1 MQSSAAGHARQGG
14 EFDAYIGRSFH
25 VKVLPLAKELFDQG
39 FYFVFFDDG
48 ELLQTKETAVKHP
61 DLLSKVRDL
70 SGLQPTRQSMKG
82 NQFVQDCYQEALK
95 NANITAGL
103 DEATVTTDA
112 QEKFAELVSTA
123 IGINASDIHI
133 YLRHPLSEIHFRVDG
148 ELDPSH
154 RQQLSYEACK
164 RMLAATYN
172 WSGAK
177 NSRKTFDVRTLQ
189 PSSFQIEV
197 MDPKSQ
203 RPVLTAIRLET
214 SPEYTQDSANTGSS
228 RPGSAHA
235 VVRVS
240 PNKAI
245 RSLDEL
251 GVEPDVVSLM
261 RNFMLRSKGMVLIS
275 GPTGSGKTTFL
286 HGSLRYM
293 PPTRMCFTVE
303 DPVELVT
310 SYNPM
315 IVQQNLLPG
324 ETYDSQLRSLM
335 RQDPDVLMIGEI
347 RDSETAK
354 VAYRAALT
362 GHFVLSTT
370 HTGSA
375 LGILKRLHDFGLSY
389 GDLSQPGALSL
400 LVACRLVRNLCP
412 HCKQPLTP
420 AYPHA
425 KSIMARVGTL
435 DGIYRLNPQGCQE
448 CDGKGTKGRSSVIE
462 YVVVTN
468 DVRSCIER
476 GDMNAIEPL
485 LRKAGWQSLQDKG
498 WELIAQGRVDP
509 EDAEMMITD
518 ILIDTSL
525 EFVYKRKQSPVREQ
539 TTAEVVQ

>member
-1 MQSSAAGHARQGG
+1 MNAQVADLAQASG
-14 EFDAYIGRSFH
+14 DLNAYMGRSFH
-25 VKVLPLAKELFDQG
+25 LKVLPLAKELFDQG
-39 FYFVFFDDG
+39 CHFVFYADG
-48 ELLQTKETAVKHP
+48 ELLQTKTTVVKHP
-61 DLLSKVRDL
+61 DLLARVRDL
-70 SGLQPTRQSMKG
+70 TGMQPTRQSTRDA
-82 NQFVQDCYQEALK
+82 QFVQNCYQEALT
-95 NANITAGL
+95 NANML
-103 DEATVTTDA
+103 SDESEDLVSTDA

-123 IGINASDIHI
+123 IGVNSSDIHI
-133 YLRHPLSEIHFRVDG
+133 YLRYPLSEVHFRIDG
-148 ELDPSH
+148 ELDPKF
-154 RQQLSYEACK
+154 RQTISYEACK

-197 MDPKSQ
+197 IDPKTQ
-203 RPVLTAIRLET
+203 QMVLTAIRLET
-214 SPEYTQDSANTGSS
+214 SPEYTQDSANTGTA

-240 PNKAI
+240 PNKEI
-245 RSLDEL
+245 RTLEEL
-251 GVEPDVVSLM
+251 GVAPDVVNLM

-286 HGSLRYM
+286 HGSLRFM
-293 PPTRMCFTVE
+293 PSTRMCFTVE
-303 DPVELVT
+303 DPVELVA

-347 RDSETAK
+347 RDGETAK

-375 LGILKRLHDFGLSY
+375 LGILKRLLDFGLTT

-412 HCKQPLTP
+412 HCKVPVT
-420 AYPHA
+420 ADYPHA
-425 KSIMARVGTL
+425 EAINQRLGTL
-435 DGIYRLNPQGCQE
+435 QGVYRANRQGCPE
-448 CDGKGTKGRSSVIE
+448 CTRGTKGRSSVIE
-462 YVVVTN
+462 YIVVTN
-468 DVRSCIER
+468 GVRKCIET
-476 GDMNAIEPL
+476 GDMSGVESMIRAN
-485 LRKAGWQSLQDKG
+485 GWRSLQDKG
-498 WELIAQGRVDP
+498 WGMIEQGIIDP

-518 ILIDTSL
+518 ILIDTAE
-525 EFVYKRKQSPVREQ
+525 EFSYTNRAPAAER
-539 TTAEVVQ
+539 TTFEVVQ